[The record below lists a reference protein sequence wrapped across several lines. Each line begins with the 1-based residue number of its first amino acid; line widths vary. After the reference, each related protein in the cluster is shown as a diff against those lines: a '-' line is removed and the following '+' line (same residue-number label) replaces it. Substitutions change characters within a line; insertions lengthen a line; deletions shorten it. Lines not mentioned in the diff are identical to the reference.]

1 MKLFTRYSLV
11 NLVANI
17 AIFVVAS
24 IAFYF
29 SIHYVLVH
37 QIDEDL
43 QIEEDEITAFVKEHN
58 HLPESFSVS
67 DQVITFV
74 PEKAPVQRHFTTA
87 KLAGAEEGGAAEKYR
102 SLVFDISTQG
112 QNFQVTVSKSL
123 EGTDNLLHSILL
135 VSISTILLILLV
147 SALLNRF
154 LLKTLWQP
162 FYTAL
167 QAVKNVRVSRDQPLS
182 LPVTKIDEF
191 TFLNNTLESIT
202 KESRLEYLSLKTFTE
217 NAAHEIQTPIAIIR
231 SKLDLL
237 IQDEH
242 LTQKQSTTVQGAYN
256 AVEKLSRLNGS
267 LLLLAKIENNQ
278 FEEREDISM
287 KEKLEE
293 KLQDF
298 QELWQVKSISVDIS
312 LHPAFVRMN
321 RELADILL
329 NNLLSNATNHNEP
342 GGHISLALDAEKLIV
357 RNSSPG
363 AALEEGKLFQRFY
376 KSSTGSPSNGLGLS
390 IIKQIADVSLLNLH
404 YRFSN
409 QEHGFTVVWPQ
420 EAKPRDGKS

>member
-11 NLVANI
+11 NLAANI

-29 SIHYVLVH
+29 SIRYVLVH

-43 QIEEDEITAFVKEHN
+43 QIEQDEIAAFVKEHN
-58 HLPESFSVS
+58 RLPESFSVS
-67 DQVITFV
+67 DQIITFAPAQV
-74 PEKAPVQRHFTTA
+74 PVHRHIATVKPA
-87 KLAGAEEGGAAEKYR
+87 QIGAAGVSGNYR
-102 SLVFDISTQG
+102 SLVFGISTQG

-123 EGTDNLLHSILL
+123 EGTDNLLQSILL

-147 SALLNRF
+147 SALLNRY

-162 FYTAL
+162 FYAAL
-167 QAVKNVRVSRDQPLS
+167 QAVKNVRVSRDQPLA
-182 LPVTKIDEF
+182 LPMTKIDEF

-242 LTQKQSTTVQGAYN
+242 LTQKQSATLQGAYN

-278 FEEREDISM
+278 FEEREDILM

-298 QELWQVKSISVDIS
+298 QELWQVKSISVAVS
-312 LHPAFVRMN
+312 LHPVCVRMN
-321 RELADILL
+321 RVLADILL

-342 GGHISLALDAEKLIV
+342 GGHISIELNGEQLTV
-357 RNSSPG
+357 RNSGLRS
-363 AALEEGKLFQRFY
+363 ALQADKLFQRFY
-376 KSSTGSPSNGLGLS
+376 KSSTGSASNGLGLS
-390 IIKQIADVSLLNLH
+390 IVKQIADVSSMKLC
-404 YRFSN
+404 YRFLDH
-409 QEHGFTVVWPQ
+409 EHCFTVFWPQ
-420 EAKPRDGKS
+420 DEKV